1 MKIIQAWTHHE
12 TGIGTYTIVGL
23 GDDNNIY
30 QWKTSNTKIKEGDSD
45 WKPEFKPYWELID

>member
-1 MKIIQAWTHHE
+1 MKIIKAWTHKE

-30 QWKTSNTKIKEGDSD
+30 EWKTSKTRVSVNGGE
-45 WKPEFKPYWELID
+45 WKGKTPPYWKLRD